1 MAEQRQT
8 TKIVVIVILALVL
21 GVVLVVQTGVLPIGS
36 NHEKSGTTPENG
48 KTGQAAGKDVP
59 ASASNGTQVQWKRP
73 EPIGPVVSDPMRMT
87 IPTAKPG
94 TGNTAVPEVE
104 PEFRVAGI
112 VYSTE
117 QPSSVIIDGQ
127 ILHEGD
133 SIHGATVVKITETY
147 AELHRGDKVW
157 QIRAG
162 QTNREPR

>member
-1 MAEQRQT
+1 
-8 TKIVVIVILALVL
+8 VVIVILALALAVL
-21 GVVLVVQTGVLPIGS
+21 LVVQTGLLPIGS
-36 NHEKSGTTPENG
+36 RPGKPGTTPE
-48 KTGQAAGKDVP
+48 AGKAGQPAANDVP
-59 ASASNGTQVQWKRP
+59 ESASVGTQVQWKRP

-87 IPTAKPG
+87 LPAAKSG

-117 QPSSVIIDGQ
+117 QPSSIIIDGQ

-147 AELHRGDKVW
+147 AELHRGDRVW

-162 QTNREPR
+162 QTNREPK